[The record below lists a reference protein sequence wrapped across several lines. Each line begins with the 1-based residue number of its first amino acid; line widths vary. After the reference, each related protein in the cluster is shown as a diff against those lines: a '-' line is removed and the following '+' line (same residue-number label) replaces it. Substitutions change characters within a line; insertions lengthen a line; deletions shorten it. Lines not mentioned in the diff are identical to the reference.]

1 MVLQLSR
8 ARNNNRGQRDS
19 GNLLQCEQIAVQ
31 WTLLAASMMSDC
43 LTNQSTK
50 KPTKSKRK
58 SQTTQ
63 NTKIAIYFEMTED
76 FTLRQNKSEVTP

>member
-58 SQTTQ
+58 
-63 NTKIAIYFEMTED
+63 NPNYTEYKNSNL
-76 FTLRQNKSEVTP
+76 F

>member
-50 KPTKSKRK
+50 LHRIQK
-58 SQTTQ
+58 
-63 NTKIAIYFEMTED
+63 
-76 FTLRQNKSEVTP
+76 